1 MEIIN
6 SYKTGCGILDV
17 TVFRRKNEF
26 IVKGVFN
33 GNSSYFKLVI
43 EKKISSYDEWD
54 DIKCRGKIIDYFIKC
69 YREYDNV
76 YDTVIERI

>member
-6 SYKTGCGILDV
+6 SYETGCGILDI

-69 YREYDNV
+69 YRKCDNV

>member
-54 DIKCRGKIIDYFIKC
+54 DMKCRGKLIDYFIKC
-69 YREYDNV
+69 YRECDNV